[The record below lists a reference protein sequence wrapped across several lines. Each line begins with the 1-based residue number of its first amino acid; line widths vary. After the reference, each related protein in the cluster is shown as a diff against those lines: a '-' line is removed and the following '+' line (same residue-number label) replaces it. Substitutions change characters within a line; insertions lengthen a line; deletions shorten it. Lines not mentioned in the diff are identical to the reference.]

1 MSFKSRLSAV
11 VFNVLLVLRL
21 FSQHPLVNDDLPN
34 RILSGTIQVKPN
46 VRRIQGSSVE
56 FDDGSVV
63 EDVDLV
69 VGLILGGPLYT
80 ICPTTNDM
88 VGVLFILYY

>member
-1 MSFKSRLSAV
+1 M
-11 VFNVLLVLRL
+11 VLRL
-21 FSQHPLVNDDLPN
+21 FSQHPTVNDDLPN

-69 VGLILGGPLYT
+69 VGLILSVANWFVCCIYLE
-80 ICPTTNDM
+80 
-88 VGVLFILYY
+88 VLLK